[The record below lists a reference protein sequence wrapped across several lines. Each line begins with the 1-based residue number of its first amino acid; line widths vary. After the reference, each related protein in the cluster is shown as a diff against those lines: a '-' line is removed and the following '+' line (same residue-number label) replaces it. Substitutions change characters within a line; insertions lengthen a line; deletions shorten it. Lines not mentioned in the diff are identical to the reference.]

1 MDTSL
6 SHSMAYAGKFAC
18 YHYSTLPGNSCLT
31 NIVFLAVQSG
41 MELVLVEGQDQLP
54 ALIRSI

>member
-6 SHSMAYAGKFAC
+6 PHSMAYAGKYAC
-18 YHYSTLPGNSCLT
+18 YYYSTLPENFCLI
-31 NIVFLAVQSG
+31 NIIFLAVQSG

-54 ALIRSI
+54 ALIQSV

>member
-1 MDTSL
+1 
-6 SHSMAYAGKFAC
+6 MAYAGKFAC
-18 YHYSTLPGNSCLT
+18 YNYSTPPGNSCLT